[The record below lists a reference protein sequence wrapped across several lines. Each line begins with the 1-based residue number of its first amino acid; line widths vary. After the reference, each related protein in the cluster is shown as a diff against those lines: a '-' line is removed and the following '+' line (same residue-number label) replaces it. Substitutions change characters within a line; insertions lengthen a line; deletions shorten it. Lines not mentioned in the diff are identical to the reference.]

1 MTQQTFTL
9 NCNGAAGDMIYITDL
24 DPSGAVKHDILVGHS
39 ISEVTVN
46 EAGIFT
52 TNYFM
57 DICFHSPTVINLR
70 QSR

>member
-9 NCNGAAGDMIYITDL
+9 NCNGAAGDMIYIADL

-46 EAGIFT
+46 EAGNFT
-52 TNYFM
+52 TNDFM
-57 DICFHSPTVINLR
+57 DI
-70 QSR
+70 